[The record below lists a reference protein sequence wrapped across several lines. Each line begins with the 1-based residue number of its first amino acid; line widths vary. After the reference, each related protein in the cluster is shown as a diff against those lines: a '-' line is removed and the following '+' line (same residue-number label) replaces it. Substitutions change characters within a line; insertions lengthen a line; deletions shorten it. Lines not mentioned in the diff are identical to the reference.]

1 MADWPDAD
9 GERFGW
15 CLVFFLWVVVLLLI
29 FRFHRAS
36 HEFLF
41 TLLTSTLS
49 LSFFCRDMVYFSF
62 FSRRTFLEKE
72 P

>member
-1 MADWPDAD
+1 
-9 GERFGW
+9 
-15 CLVFFLWVVVLLLI
+15 VWVVVLLLI

-36 HEFLF
+36 DEFLF